1 MGFSTLG
8 INEDLLN
15 AIAKQGYKKPT
26 PIQTAAIPVIL
37 SGKDV
42 MAGAQTGTGKT
53 AAFALPLLQK
63 ITEKQSEDHVIKT
76 LVLTPTRELA
86 QQVFKSF
93 ETYAKFSDIKSTLA
107 YGGVSIKTQV
117 NALKEGV
124 DVLVATPGRLFDHI
138 VNGTV
143 NLSHVEYLVFD
154 EADRMLDMGFID
166 EINRI
171 LKRLPE
177 KRQTLLFSAT
187 FNEAIF
193 KLSKTLLNNPK
204 LIEVSERNKATTQVE
219 QVVYNVDADRKREL
233 VSHLI
238 GAKNWQQVLIF
249 TRTKQGA
256 DALAKEMCKDGLKT
270 VSIHGDKSQGAR
282 EKALLEFKSGKT
294 RVLVATD
301 VAARGLDIEQL
312 SYVINFELPYI
323 AEDYIHRIGRTGR
336 AGSTGLAISLL
347 SPDENWLLEE
357 VEAVI
362 KERLPQQWLPGYEP
376 DLTKM
381 PDKND
386 FKNTRSAQKRRNK
399 KRAFGEKTGNRRR
412 R

>member
-8 INEDLLN
+8 INEYLLN
-15 AIAKQGYKKPT
+15 AIAKQGYKEPT

-154 EADRMLDMGFID
+154 EAD
-166 EINRI
+166 
-171 LKRLPE
+171 
-177 KRQTLLFSAT
+177 
-187 FNEAIF
+187 
-193 KLSKTLLNNPK
+193 
-204 LIEVSERNKATTQVE
+204 
-219 QVVYNVDADRKREL
+219 
-233 VSHLI
+233 
-238 GAKNWQQVLIF
+238 
-249 TRTKQGA
+249 
-256 DALAKEMCKDGLKT
+256 
-270 VSIHGDKSQGAR
+270 
-282 EKALLEFKSGKT
+282 
-294 RVLVATD
+294 
-301 VAARGLDIEQL
+301 QL
-312 SYVINFELPYI
+312 FELGF
-323 AEDYIHRIGRTGR
+323 AEQMT
-336 AGSTGLAISLL
+336 STDLNINKLVL
-347 SPDENWLLEE
+347 NRCKILEM
-357 VEAVI
+357 V
-362 KERLPQQWLPGYEP
+362 KL
-376 DLTKM
+376 
-381 PDKND
+381 N
-386 FKNTRSAQKRRNK
+386 F
-399 KRAFGEKTGNRRR
+399 
-412 R
+412 